1 MYGFR
6 ATGREDYF
14 MKQFLRLLTVFAL
27 VVGTMGW
34 FGLSESAMAANLNG
48 LVGMRSFS
56 PAPILAVEELR
67 NVMEDKMATEF
78 GQKIDLN
85 NTNLRAFRQ
94 YQGMY
99 PNLASIIVKNAPYE
113 SVDDVLEI
121 PGLSDRQID
130 LLEANLDNFT
140 VTDVEQAL
148 VEGDDRINNGIYR

>member
-1 MYGFR
+1 
-6 ATGREDYF
+6 

-27 VVGTMGW
+27 VIGAMGW
-34 FGLSESAMAANLNG
+34 LGLSESAMAANLNG
-48 LVGMRSFS
+48 VVGMRSFA

-67 NVMEDKMATEF
+67 NVLEDKMATEF
-78 GQKIDLN
+78 GQKVDLN

-94 YQGMY
+94 YQGLY
-99 PNLASIIVKNAPYE
+99 PNLAAIIVKNAPYE

-121 PGLSDRQID
+121 PGLTDRQID

-148 VEGDDRINNGIYR
+148 VEGDDCINNGIYR